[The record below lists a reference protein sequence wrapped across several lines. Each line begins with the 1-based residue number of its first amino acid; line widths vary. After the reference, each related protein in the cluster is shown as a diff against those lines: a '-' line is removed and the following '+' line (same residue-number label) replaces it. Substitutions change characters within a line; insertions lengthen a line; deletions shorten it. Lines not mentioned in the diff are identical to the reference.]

1 MLARAELRFIRGSG
15 KKYRQVVDLIRG
27 MRANEALAYLR
38 FVNKRAAHYIGKV
51 LASAIANA
59 KNKGLDVES
68 LVIAR
73 ITADDGPR
81 WKRFRAA
88 AFGRATEV
96 LKRTSHIRIE
106 LDSAVAGEVVKA
118 APEQVQE
125 KKVPIKRP
133 RISLR
138 RRPAKAKKAAAKK

>member
-1 MLARAELRFIRGSG
+1 MLAQAQARFIRGSG

-27 MRANEALAYLR
+27 MRAGEALSTLR
-38 FVNKRAAHYIGKV
+38 FVDKRPAYYIGKV

-59 KNKGLDVES
+59 KVKGLDVES
-68 LVIAR
+68 LIISR

-96 LKRTSHIRIE
+96 LKRTSHIRVE
-106 LDSAVAGEVVKA
+106 LDMPAAGQAVKA
-118 APEQVQE
+118 APVVVEE
-125 KKVPIKRP
+125 KKAEKKRP
-133 RISLR
+133 KISLR
-138 RRPAKAKKAAAKK
+138 RKPAKAKKAAAKR

>member
-27 MRANEALAYLR
+27 MRASEALSYLR

-59 KNKGLDVES
+59 KNKGLDTES
-68 LVIAR
+68 LVVAR

-96 LKRTSHIRIE
+96 LKRTSHIRVE
-106 LDSAVAGEVVKA
+106 LDMPAAGQAVKA
-118 APEQVQE
+118 APVVVEE
-125 KKVPIKRP
+125 KKAEKKRP
-133 RISLR
+133 KISLR
-138 RRPAKAKKAAAKK
+138 RKPAKAKKAAAKR